1 MTATAYAT
9 AMRVDGLIFGYRA
22 DTPVIEGLSAELGVG
37 RLTALIGPNAA
48 GKSTLLKLMLG
59 QLEPWSGRVM
69 LGDRPVDAMVE
80 IERAAAIS
88 YVPQR
93 GALSFA
99 FTVRQVVAMGRFAV
113 GRDDRALEAALE
125 ACDLSGLSD
134 RVYAQLS
141 GGQQQR
147 VLLARAMAQAWRP
160 PPDPGGR
167 VMLLDEPTAS
177 ADLWHIHRTM
187 GRLRDLAAAGLAVLV
202 VLHDLNLASR
212 YADDVWLM
220 DEGHLLAADAWDA
233 VMRPEVLE
241 PAYRV
246 SLRALAV
253 DGSDRPVFVV
263 EPGGCD

>member
-1 MTATAYAT
+1 MTATALAT
-9 AMRVDGLIFGYRA
+9 AMRIDGLTFGYRA
-22 DTPVIEGLSAELGVG
+22 DTPVIEAFSAELATG

-59 QLEPWSGRVM
+59 QLEPWSGGVM
-69 LGDRPVDAMVE
+69 LGDRRVAAMRE
-80 IERAAAIS
+80 TERAAAIS

-99 FTVRQVVAMGRFAV
+99 FTVRQVIAMGRFAV
-113 GRDDRALEAALE
+113 GRDDRAIDAALE
-125 ACDLSGLSD
+125 ACDLSRLSD
-134 RVYAQLS
+134 RIYAQLS

-187 GRLRDLAAAGLAVLV
+187 GRLRDLAATGLAVLV

-220 DEGHLLAADAWDA
+220 DSGRLLAADTWDA

-246 SLRALAV
+246 GLRALTV
-253 DGSDRPVFVV
+253 EGSARPVFVV
-263 EPGGCD
+263 DAVGA

>member
-1 MTATAYAT
+1 MTATAIAP
-9 AMRVDGLIFGYRA
+9 AMRIDGVTFGYRA
-22 DTPVIEGLSAELGVG
+22 ETSVVEGLSADLVAG

-59 QLEPWSGRVM
+59 QLEPWSGSVT
-69 LGDRPVDAMVE
+69 LGDRSIEAMRE
-80 IERAAAIS
+80 GERAAAIS

-113 GRDDRALEAALE
+113 GRDDRAVAAAIE
-125 ACDLSGLSD
+125 ACDLGELSD

-147 VLLARAMAQAWRP
+147 VLLARAMAQAWS
-160 PPDPGGR
+160 DPASPRSGR

-187 GRLRDLAAAGLAVLV
+187 ARLRDLTASGLAVLV

-212 YADDVWLM
+212 YADEVWLM
-220 DEGHLLAADAWDA
+220 DGGRLLAADAWDA
-233 VMRPEVLE
+233 VMHPEVLE

-246 SLRALAV
+246 SLRALSV
-253 DGSDRPVFVV
+253 DGSDRPVLVAD
-263 EPGGCD
+263 PR